1 MFGRNLLKKAALAAL
16 AATLAACSFINSF
29 DGDSGGNVVSA
40 MSFDKNTVSLP
51 IGGMEI
57 INLAVSATQGQAA
70 QQVVWEYDQTK
81 LKAVY
86 DNYSIVLTGLEA
98 GSVTVRA
105 RCGGQAASCVVN
117 VSETEYQNSAA
128 NPYVYIADDSSGV
141 VFLEPNET
149 KRVSAS
155 LFGVANVDINGFSF
169 SIDKPSVADV
179 QKEGNYCWLT
189 GKSEGMAQVT
199 ARHKN
204 ASYGY
209 TFLVCCSASSTSL
222 PYITTRDNIVSMN
235 LSDKSPKKISV
246 DLAHGPYTTYKDDF
260 LFSVVG
266 ESGQALADPPL
277 QITYLN
283 ESATLTPLKSGNCY
297 VKVSHKDALYDLLI
311 LVRISESVDGAYVK
325 LSESTIVVN
334 GSEAKTLEASVFNDA
349 GAIPVEQS
357 SFSWSFSD
365 GAAEYADL
373 NVFGGSEA
381 GKGGSL
387 WISGKKQGSFKV
399 TASHPASDFS
409 ASALVVVR
417 GGSQDALSSQ
427 VYISTNKNYIET
439 YAGAPSVDIEIIGS
453 NLSSGEENL
462 FEWKIESLTADGS
475 KDPVVVYSQGTGTA
489 VAISASRSMAM
500 SSVITGWA
508 EITPL
513 KEGRATIT
521 ISHPK
526 AAFSTKILVNVRAD
540 APAAKKRIS
549 LSSSSGF
556 VLAMKGNPQSVKAS
570 AGSPE
575 ESAKIAWA
583 SSSANFTVAGSGE
596 EAIVTYT
603 GSGYEAATLTASH
616 PEAEYPMAFSLAGYE
631 TEEDLSA
638 CKLIYSN
645 FTSKAIM
652 VGDKESV
659 PIYGIMLSDGET
671 PKYSVKSG
679 LNDVISFKDNG
690 MSFEVEGLSAG
701 TAEIQA
707 KLESTGQTVSI
718 YIQVKDPGVVE
729 EDKPCYLTTYQN
741 VVTVGFGESE
751 DVSVSFVNI
760 APSAWESAS
769 WTSSDESLFTVA
781 ANGESAT
788 VTGNGS
794 GKEGIGTLRV
804 KHPLSNNE
812 LEIQVKVGGEE
823 IYPVYDVPY
832 ISLSEEAVYLEKGG
846 PAKSVYAVLARTA
859 TSETKTSGFTFK
871 SSDESV
877 FSLSWNSQSQ
887 WCEITPKKAGKG
899 ILTVSHPDA
908 SYSKEIG
915 VTVTTP
921 GVTPGGYLS
930 TTMNVVYVEQGEF
943 AVVDAEVV
951 GAASGAPS
959 DWTWNSANFAVADV
973 VSNNG
978 PTAMVSG
985 VSPGTTKLT
994 VRHSSCDAALE
1005 MIVICV
1011 AKSETQAKPFIQ
1023 TSSNIVALKIGMQKT
1038 VTASLAGVPESESK
1052 NLQWTVM
1059 NPAVAMIQSG
1069 SGTCSIRGLT
1079 AGQTYV
1085 KVSARSLTGVYEKTV
1100 FVRVEDGVVDACWI
1114 KPSVSTV
1121 NLNPE
1126 RGGTFTVTAE
1136 LVGGE
1141 ATDAKDFVWWIDDG
1155 SLVTLK
1161 SVTDT
1166 ATLSPNGSSGFAYLH
1181 VKHPK
1186 VLEPLDIL
1194 VICSKYEKFQFS
1206 KASQTVVTKQFQYV
1220 RMEVPVSDV
1229 ECSVKYESSNPDVCV
1244 ATGSKNVCLIAGVR
1258 KGSAQVKASLLTSS
1272 GSVVATS
1279 ECAVIVEAAVDV
1291 VNSINSGSSILD
1303 LTVGDSRTLSA
1314 SLSGAEIQPG
1324 DENAILWEVDDTSV
1338 CSLITTEA
1346 GRAKG
1351 KDVYLK
1357 AVSAGDAIVTASH
1370 PKCRYPQTFYVK
1382 VKEKTEAT
1390 LSLSSAFIEIFMG
1403 QGSSRVEATVEGGAS
1418 SDEITWTAP
1427 NVNGVKVISVTKM
1440 PGKACTIVGNN
1451 PGTTILRGQLPNG
1464 NYAECVVTVYKTAE
1478 LTFQT
1483 RTAHVVPGYDEVVK
1497 YTVTPENAQVIF
1509 IVDMDGVVYG
1519 QNVEPFTFSNNEAS
1533 KELTIHG
1540 VDVGSG
1546 TIYGRFASTEGTAAS
1561 SLSVKSEYLYE
1572 VQFDAGGVVQTE
1584 PSKGTVAR
1592 IPFHVWPT
1600 NLEVKAT
1607 SLCPDMTIKSYSVDT
1622 KTGKGEVLVETSR
1635 EFIGEKIQISATN
1648 PRDLANTPKFAEQAV
1663 NSYYKSLHLRPVFNY
1678 ATGNFSKYDANKS
1691 ELVLGDGESVSFYI
1705 EVQEE
1710 NADVS
1715 DVEVYWHDGPDDDS
1729 RCQKNA
1735 DPSNPQPGIRLPGSA
1750 SKKNGA
1756 WQVPQTGTGEDGQ
1769 ILYELAHNKDYV
1781 ERGTLFKGVY
1791 EPVRLSSLDLGW
1803 ERKVV
1808 SFYKTVKCSSLSQ
1821 QYRPCKN
1828 VGTYF
1833 AQSAYESPSFQEP
1846 YDYYTTYSSNG
1857 HSFLYTFYK
1866 HTDDCYDKE
1875 YLYVAN
1881 AITAVVLR
1889 KGSPTTITVGATMT
1903 DSDINGYHWDY
1914 GENFDR
1920 DLNSGLSYN
1929 DDGSM
1934 SGWCYTRGMSPNQTR
1949 GTLAGETTYTNI
1961 GYEHGSYTTYST
1973 NYYQVIV
1980 GMGVYDNFDAWA
1992 KSTLTK
1998 KSDEYCVY
2006 NVSDAKS
2013 LAKGFYFHVHDH
2025 DGGGWFSSDDDYN
2038 YDNNY
2043 TLVPIPGYRSG
2054 TFSRDTRVQNEFKG
2068 GYLTV
2073 NYKRMGTN
2081 LQTAVIPVTIQ
2092 KRRCP
2097 IDTDPKK
2104 WRMADRG
2111 DGVWYAVCS
2120 EETAPA
2126 NLQVQFGGEK
2136 LNGQAAGTAGERFY
2150 ADVDTNVNLASCVL
2164 QADSCVNC
2172 SASASGG
2179 QIMVTPK
2186 SRGSGSFRV
2195 KAVDMK
2201 TGVSLCSDEATFVAG
2216 GTPSVSFKNGV
2227 QSSTTELSPEKDQE
2241 GKDYLSA
2248 EIQLEENFNAYD
2260 SIYCVCEA
2268 VREGD
2273 PDFAVSAVQAYV
2285 DGGKLSVSIVP
2296 KEGIQVAAGDIVF
2309 VKIYL
2314 YNEKDWHDGDRS
2326 KILNQLKVVVS
2337 EVKQNP

>member
-1 MFGRNLLKKAALAAL
+1 MFGRNLLRKAALPALAAL
-16 AATLAACSFINSF
+16 AVTLAACSFLNSF

-209 TFLVCCSASSTSL
+209 TFLVCCSPSSTSL
-222 PYITTRDNIVSMN
+222 PYITTRNNIVSMN

-246 DLAHGPYTTYKDDF
+246 DLAHASYTTYKDDF

-266 ESGQALADPPL
+266 ESGQPLADPPL

-283 ESATLTPLKSGNCY
+283 ENATLTPLKSGNCY

-325 LSESTIVVN
+325 LSESTVVVD
-334 GSEAKTLEASVFNDA
+334 GSEAKTLEASVLNDA

-462 FEWKIESLTADGS
+462 FEWKIESLAADGS

-556 VLAMKGNPQSVKAS
+556 VLAMKGMPQSVKAS

-631 TEEDLSA
+631 TAEDFSA

-659 PIYGIMLSDGET
+659 PIYGVMLSDGET

-741 VVTVGFGESE
+741 AVTVGFGKSE
-751 DVSVSFVNI
+751 DVSISFVNI
-760 APSAWESAS
+760 APSAWENAS

-804 KHPLSNNE
+804 THPLSNNE

-930 TTMNVVYVEQGEF
+930 TTMNVVYVEQGAF

-959 DWTWNSANFAVADV
+959 DWTWNSADFAVADV

-1390 LSLSSAFIEIFMG
+1390 LSLSSSFIEIFMG

-1440 PGKACTIVGNN
+1440 PGTVCTIVGNN

-1519 QNVEPFTFSNNEAS
+1519 QSVEPFTFSNNETS

-1607 SLCPDMTIKSYSVDT
+1607 SLCPDMTIKSYSVDS
-1622 KTGKGEVLVETSR
+1622 KTGKGEVLVETSK

-1663 NSYYKSLHLRPVFNY
+1663 NSFYKELHIRPVFNY
-1678 ATGNFSKYDANKS
+1678 TTGNFSKYNSNKN
-1691 ELVLGDGESVSFYI
+1691 ELVLADGESVSFFLD
-1705 EVQEE
+1705 VQEQ
-1710 NADVS
+1710 NADVN
-1715 DVEVYWHDGPDDDS
+1715 DIKVYWHDGPEKDS
-1729 RCQKNA
+1729 KVEQN
-1735 DPSNPQPGIRLPGSA
+1735 DGYISLGSGTN
-1750 SKKNGA
+1750 KQNGA
-1756 WQVPQTGTGEDGQ
+1756 WLMPQSGEGENGQ
-1769 ILYELAHNKDYV
+1769 ILYTLSHTHDEIKSA
-1781 ERGTLFKGVY
+1781 TLFQGLY
-1791 EPVRLSSLDLGW
+1791 EPI
-1803 ERKVV
+1803 
-1808 SFYKTVKCSSLSQ
+1808 SLSLRYGGNQ
-1821 QYRPCKN
+1821 RVTIGSYRPLTCTQSE
-1828 VGTYF
+1828 GTYHP
-1833 AQSAYESPSFQEP
+1833 AGY
-1846 YDYYTTYSSNG
+1846 YDYEHGKTWRDEWWEG
-1857 HSFLYTFYK
+1857 HH
-1866 HTDDCYDKE
+1866 HTDSCY
-1875 YLYVAN
+1875 
-1881 AITAVVLR
+1881 
-1889 KGSPTTITVGATMT
+1889 GSRIYQKYHSPIYA
-1903 DSDINGYHWDY
+1903 DINWQGGAQTVTLGSTIWEYGWDGECTDGIYHD
-1914 GENFDR
+1914 FH
-1920 DLNSGLSYN
+1920 SGLWYN
-1929 DDGSM
+1929 DDGSIT
-1934 SGWCYTRGMSPNQTR
+1934 SSND
-1949 GTLAGETTYTNI
+1949 GTHTISHCGGTTQFVNI
-1961 GYEHGSYTTYST
+1961 TGKT
-1973 NYYQVIV
+1973 
-1980 GMGVYDNFDAWA
+1980 VYNNFESWA
-1992 KSTLTK
+1992 KKNLQK
-1998 KSDEYCVY
+1998 I
-2006 NVSDAKS
+2006 
-2013 LAKGFYFHVHDH
+2013 
-2025 DGGGWFSSDDDYN
+2025 SDDFIVCEVDEVKKILGRAGSFSGQEVRWSWNWGNDYDYYHFTGN
-2038 YDNNY
+2038 YD
-2043 TLVPIPGYRSG
+2043 LVPIPGYVG
-2054 TFSRDTRVQNEFKG
+2054 KTQSRDSRLVSKHEG

-2073 NYKRMGTN
+2073 VYTRMGAN
-2081 LQTAVIPVTIQ
+2081 IESKVIPVVTEI
-2092 KRRCP
+2092 RNCP
-2097 IDTDPKK
+2097 
-2104 WRMADRG
+2104 M
-2111 DGVWYAVCS
+2111 
-2120 EETAPA
+2120 
-2126 NLQVQFGGEK
+2126 
-2136 LNGQAAGTAGERFY
+2136 
-2150 ADVDTNVNLASCVL
+2150 DTNVNDWPMEQSSGGCWVARCSSDKAPPFIKAEYNGQPLNNRNVGMAEEAFYVDISTNINVGSCIVT
-2164 QADSCVNC
+2164 AVAKENC
-2172 SASASGG
+2172 SVAISGE
-2179 QIMVTPK
+2179 QIRVTPK
-2186 SRGSGSFRV
+2186 KRGLASFTITAFNKQSGTVLVSSNESFYSG
-2195 KAVDMK
+2195 
-2201 TGVSLCSDEATFVAG
+2201 GVPF
-2216 GTPSVSFKNGV
+2216 VSFEDGNFATVAKFSKEGADSTSRKYNAEVPLKN
-2227 QSSTTELSPEKDQE
+2227 
-2241 GKDYLSA
+2241 
-2248 EIQLEENFNAYD
+2248 NFVPSD
-2260 SIYCVCEA
+2260 SISFSGNIKRTVESP
-2268 VREGD
+2268 EGD
-2273 PDFAVSAVQAYV
+2273 PTTEDVGTVEF
-2285 DGGKLSVSIVP
+2285 
-2296 KEGIQVAAGDIVF
+2296 
-2309 VKIYL
+2309 IYL
-2314 YNEKDWHDGDRS
+2314 TDKIFISLTMSEGKTLTPEDCISCYVNLLNEHDYNDEGGSKLL
-2326 KILNQLKVVVS
+2326 KILIINSS
-2337 EVKQNP
+2337 E

>member
-1 MFGRNLLKKAALAAL
+1 MFGRNLLRKAALPALAAL

-86 DNYSIVLTGLEA
+86 DNYSIVLTGLAA
-98 GSVTVRA
+98 GSATVRA

-128 NPYVYIADDSSGV
+128 NPYVYIADDSNGV

-149 KRVSAS
+149 KRVSAA
-155 LFGVANVDINGFSF
+155 LFGVANADINGFSF

-209 TFLVCCSASSTSL
+209 TFLVCCSPSSTSL

-246 DLAHGPYTTYKDDF
+246 DLAHATYTTYKDDF
-260 LFSVVG
+260 QFSVVG
-266 ESGQALADPPL
+266 ESGQALAEPPL
-277 QITYLN
+277 QITCLN

-325 LSESTIVVN
+325 LSESTVVVN

-349 GAIPVEQS
+349 GAVPVEQS
-357 SFSWSFSD
+357 SFSWTFSE
-365 GAAEYADL
+365 GASDYADL
-373 NVFGGSEA
+373 NVFGGSES

-462 FEWKIESLTADGS
+462 FEWKIESLAADGS

-500 SSVITGWA
+500 SSVTTGWA

-556 VLAMKGNPQSVKAS
+556 VLAMKGKPQSVKAS

-596 EAIVTYT
+596 EAMVTYT

-645 FTSKAIM
+645 FTAKAIM

-659 PIYGIMLSDGET
+659 PIYGVMLSDGET

-741 VVTVGFGESE
+741 AVTVGFGQSE

-760 APSAWESAS
+760 APSAWGSAS

-804 KHPLSNNE
+804 KHPLSSNE

-908 SYSKEIG
+908 AYSKEIG

-943 AVVDAEVV
+943 AVADAEVV

-959 DWTWNSANFAVADV
+959 DWTWNSADFAVADV

-1126 RGGTFTVTAE
+1126 RGGTFAVTAE

-1403 QGSSRVEATVEGGAS
+1403 QGSERVEATVEGGAS

-1509 IVDMDGVVYG
+1509 IADMDGVVYG

-1540 VDVGSG
+1540 IDVGSG
-1546 TIYGRFASTEGTAAS
+1546 TIYGRFASTEGTASS

-1622 KTGKGEVLVETSR
+1622 KTGKGEVLVETKK
-1635 EFIGEKIQISATN
+1635 EFIGEKIQLSATN

-1710 NADVS
+1710 NADIS

-1729 RCQKNA
+1729 RCLQNA
-1735 DPSNPQPGIRLPGSA
+1735 DPSTPQPGIRLPGSA

-1756 WQVPQTGTGEDGQ
+1756 WQVQQTGTGEDGQ

-1791 EPVRLSSLDLGW
+1791 EPARIDNLYLSFGHRSAGSYSRLTCNNSRNLGSTC
-1803 ERKVV
+1803 ELVATIYDTYG
-1808 SFYKTVKCSSLSQ
+1808 S
-1821 QYRPCKN
+1821 
-1828 VGTYF
+1828 GTP
-1833 AQSAYESPSFQEP
+1833 PSH
-1846 YDYYTTYSSNG
+1846 YDWKSIEGHEHGGTTTY
-1857 HSFLYTFYK
+1857 YYK
-1866 HTDDCYDKE
+1866 HTDACYTTYYE
-1875 YLYVAN
+1875 YYQTPVD
-1881 AITAVVLR
+1881 AVVTW
-1889 KGSPTTITVGATMT
+1889 KGGTSTFMAASVYWSEDSGYDNNIIT
-1903 DSDINGYHWDY
+1903 SDFHSALY
-1914 GENFDR
+1914 
-1920 DLNSGLSYN
+1920 YN

-1934 SGWCYTRGMSPNQTR
+1934 SWWNNRGYGTRSTHNLNDNMDYVAIL
-1949 GTLAGETTYTNI
+1949 GTAA
-1961 GYEHGSYTTYST
+1961 
-1973 NYYQVIV
+1973 
-1980 GMGVYDNFDAWA
+1980 YDNFCGWA
-1992 KSTLTK
+1992 KTHLNK
-1998 KSDEYCVY
+1998 LSDEYCVY
-2006 NVSDAKS
+2006 NVDDVRKITKRLNRSGSDCS
-2013 LAKGFYFHVHDH
+2013 WSFWSG
-2025 DGGGWFSSDDDYN
+2025 SDNWYYSVDY
-2038 YDNNY
+2038 
-2043 TLVPIPGYRSG
+2043 TIIPIPDYRCG
-2054 TFSRDTRVQNEFKG
+2054 TFSRDTRVQNEYKG

-2081 LQTAVIPVTIQ
+2081 LQTAVIPVTVQ

-2097 IDTDPKK
+2097 MDTDPKK

-2111 DGVWYAVCS
+2111 DGISYAVCS

-2126 NLQVQFGGEK
+2126 NLQIQYGGAK
-2136 LNGQAAGTAGERFY
+2136 LNGQAAGNAGERFY
-2150 ADVDTNVNLASCVL
+2150 ADVDSNVNLASCVL

-2186 SRGSGSFRV
+2186 ARGSGSFRV

-2216 GTPSVSFKNGV
+2216 GTPSVSFKNGG
-2227 QSSTTELSPEKDQE
+2227 QSSATELSTEKDAE
-2241 GKDYLSA
+2241 GKEFLAA
-2248 EIQLEENFNAYD
+2248 EIQLEENFNVYD

-2273 PDFAVSAVQAYV
+2273 PDFAVSAVQASV
-2285 DGGKLSVSIVP
+2285 DGGKLRLSIVP
-2296 KEGIQVAAGDIVF
+2296 KEGVPVAAGDIVF

-2314 YNEKDWHDGDRS
+2314 YNEKDWHDGARA
-2326 KILNQLKVVVS
+2326 KILNQLKAVVS
-2337 EVKQNP
+2337 EVRPLP